1 VSRDI
6 VFPTIQQILQMQ
18 PRFRFAL
25 HRQAALKEKC
35 IGIFS
40 PRGQRREVPQRSS
53 KCHIGIEV
61 RALQSVRCDLER
73 ERERHIL
80 NVQAEPL
87 SRQLRQARLNG
98 LSTHQSIDEE
108 RNGSRMNRCGSETEQ
123 RTEHGSGIEH
133 GHLQQMES
141 AHSCHGRGCISL
153 IIVKSRRG

>member
-1 VSRDI
+1 VSRHI

-40 PRGQRREVPQRSS
+40 ARSQRREVPQCAS
-53 KCHIGIEV
+53 KSHIGVEI
-61 RALQSVRCDLER
+61 RAAQSSGCDFER
-73 ERERHIL
+73 ERERHVL
-80 NVQAEPL
+80 NVQTEPL

-98 LSTHQSIDEE
+98 LPPHQPVHEE
-108 RNGSRMNRCGSETEQ
+108 RNGSRMNRCRREPEQ
-123 RTEHGSGIEH
+123 RTEHGGGIEH

-141 AHSCHGRGCISL
+141 AHSCHGHGCISL
-153 IIVKSRRG
+153 IIVKSRQG